1 VKKEIINKVISD
13 FYELARN
20 DFLIG
25 YHFRHIDD
33 FETHIPKIQRFWY
46 LIFLD
51 LTESE
56 RKEIVQQ
63 GIPKNVIQSHVYLK
77 IKKGEVGRWVILF
90 NQILDKYRHQD
101 PEFIS
106 LWENEINKFYERF
119 VNSKVLFG

>member
-1 VKKEIINKVISD
+1 MKVEFINPFLSSLINVLATMAQT
-13 FYELARN
+13 ELTP
-20 DFLIG
+20 G
-25 YHFRHIDD
+25 K
-33 FETHIPKIQRFWY
+33 P
-46 LIFLD
+46 
-51 LTESE
+51 
-56 RKEIVQQ
+56 
-63 GIPKNVIQSHVYLK
+63 K